1 MVDRVFLAS
10 TGGDYFSE
18 TLEVGEKN
26 RGFKVDDDSYIL
38 KAPYYYITVELLFKI
53 LEGAISSGWV
63 EIHDDGDGQVSIEE
77 RDRE

>member
-26 RGFKVDDDSYIL
+26 REFRIDDDSCFL
-38 KAPYYYITVELLFKI
+38 RSPYYWVSAELLFRV
-53 LEGAISSGWV
+53 LEGAIASGWV
-63 EIHDDGDGQVSIEE
+63 ETHDDGDGQVSIEE